1 MADADHHGGA
11 GLTPLPSASG
21 GTFAP
26 FRYPAFR
33 AIWIANMASNLGAM
47 IQSIAAAW
55 LMTDLTSSHLLIAL
69 IQASTTIPVMLF
81 GVFAGAIADNFDR
94 RRVMLAA
101 QTGMLIV
108 SAALA
113 AVSWW
118 GEMTPLML
126 LAFTLAVGT
135 GTALNSP
142 AWQASVRQQV
152 GMKDLPQAIA
162 LNSMSFNLARTAGP
176 ALGGLLIS
184 IWDVSLAFTVN
195 AVSYLAMIVVLSR
208 WKPAP
213 RAIERKPMLPAIA
226 VGLRFCGSSSPIRR
240 VLVRA
245 TALCFGVTAYQA
257 LLPSVARERLHGG
270 ELDFGLLL
278 GMFGIGSIA
287 AAPFIGKL
295 RRRWGMEG
303 VLAAGTLSC
312 VAGQSLLATAATVQH
327 ALPAAFL
334 GGAGWVTGMTSLNVA
349 MQMRSPEA
357 ILGRCMSIYQAIAFG
372 GMAVGA
378 WLWGMLADLTD
389 LAFSLHVASVFLL
402 VSLVVLR
409 RLAPMPKPGE
419 GRVDAVPEPRAT

>member
-1 MADADHHGGA
+1 MTAPA
-11 GLTPLPSASG
+11 SASG

-33 AIWIANMASNLGAM
+33 AIWLANMASNLGAM

-55 LMTDLTSSHLLIAL
+55 LMTELTRSHLLIAL
-69 IQASTTIPVMLF
+69 VAASTTIPMMFL

-101 QTGMLIV
+101 QSGMLV
-108 SAALA
+108 ASALLA
-113 AVSWW
+113 FVSWY
-118 GEMTPLML
+118 GAMTPLML
-126 LAFTLAVGT
+126 LGFTLAVGT

-162 LNSMSFNLARTAGP
+162 LNSISFNLARTAGP
-176 ALGGLLIS
+176 ALGGLLLS
-184 IWDVSLAFTVN
+184 LWNVSLAFTVN
-195 AVSYLAMIVVLSR
+195 AVSYIAMIVVLMR
-208 WKPAP
+208 WKPVT
-213 RAIERKPMLPAIA
+213 RTIERKPMLPAIA
-226 VGLRFCGSSSPIRR
+226 VGLRFCATSSPIRR
-240 VLVRA
+240 VLVRSL
-245 TALCFGVTAYQA
+245 ALCFGVTAYQA
-257 LLPSVARERLHGG
+257 LLPSIARDRLHGG
-270 ELDFGLLL
+270 EIDFGLLL

-287 AAPFIGKL
+287 AAPLIGKV
-295 RRRWGMEG
+295 RRRWGVET
-303 VLAAGTLSC
+303 VLAAGTLC
-312 VAGQSLLATAATVQH
+312 AVGGQLLLASATAMPH

-334 GGAGWVTGMTSLNVA
+334 AGAGWVTALTSLNVA

-357 ILGRCMSIYQAIAFG
+357 ILGRCMSIYQAAAFG
-372 GMAVGA
+372 GMAIGA

-389 LAFSLHVASVFLL
+389 LVSSLHAASVFLI

-419 GRVDAVPEPRAT
+419 GRVDAVPEPRTT